1 MSKSRKITE
10 HYQKAFNRMDRQLE
24 PFTRMQQTIDQIY
37 QQKPELQQLI
47 EKIQTPNEALLATFA
62 AQEKQEKM
70 ALTSALSSLREESK
84 LASAFKSLEKNTI
97 FDIDGAFQAP
107 DYIRQIQQQLEPFRG
122 AQRFAEQISR
132 PIIELQ
138 QLLTLKM
145 DALKKFAKS
154 YIELPSKIQ
163 DAASSLANYGWY
175 FDFNIPLSNLWD
187 IEEAIASGEIDQAEA
202 ALAEYFENHLQEI
215 EQFINKQFPHRA
227 HIITQAIKAY
237 RNGDHYLAIPALF
250 TQADGICLDLFS
262 QHLFIRKNKKPQVA
276 IFIEEIESSGYE
288 SAILSP
294 LVIVTPITASKHE
307 REKGFNRLNWHMVL
321 HGESLDYGTKVNTL
335 KVISLINYL
344 AYVSHMLKN

>member
-1 MSKSRKITE
+1 MNMKKITE

-122 AQRFAEQISR
+122 AQRFAEQQIEPFRQAQRFAEQISR

-175 FDFNIPLSNLWD
+175 FDL
-187 IEEAIASGEIDQAEA
+187 
-202 ALAEYFENHLQEI
+202 
-215 EQFINKQFPHRA
+215 RV
-227 HIITQAIKAY
+227 
-237 RNGDHYLAIPALF
+237 F
-250 TQADGICLDLFS
+250 TQ
-262 QHLFIRKNKKPQVA
+262 R
-276 IFIEEIESSGYE
+276 
-288 SAILSP
+288 
-294 LVIVTPITASKHE
+294 
-307 REKGFNRLNWHMVL
+307 
-321 HGESLDYGTKVNTL
+321 
-335 KVISLINYL
+335 
-344 AYVSHMLKN
+344 